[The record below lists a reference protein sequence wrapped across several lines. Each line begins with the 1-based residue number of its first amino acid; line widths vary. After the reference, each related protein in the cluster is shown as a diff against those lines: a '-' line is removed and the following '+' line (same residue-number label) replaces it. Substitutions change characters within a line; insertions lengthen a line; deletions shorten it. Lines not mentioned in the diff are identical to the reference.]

1 MVSLQN
7 SNPLGIDALDAFF
20 SEGRHHRRAHGLL
33 SREQELK
40 LATTIR
46 DGNEAERK
54 AARNTF
60 AEANQGLVVSIAKTF
75 IGRGI
80 DLQDLISIGNE
91 GLVTAIDQF
100 NPIKF
105 NTKFSTYAP
114 HWIKQTIRRDL
125 AQKRLPIDIPQHIV
139 ELDRKLRRRSNLDPS
154 KTDRDIMQEMLLDPS
169 LKLAADSVRS
179 KPENLARATTKK
191 LNLIQAFRACN
202 KGGFRRD
209 SNDDRETSF
218 RLSTIPQRKQR
229 TDEIRSTILDIEKF
243 LNETY
248 QDDER
253 AMRIIKERILKP
265 SPEKRTLK
273 NLGED
278 LDNLSRE
285 RIRQIEAEILRK
297 VRENFKSPL

>member
-1 MVSLQN
+1 MVKLQN
-7 SNPLGIDALDAFF
+7 STSLGIDALDAFF

-33 SREQELK
+33 SRDQELK

-91 GLVTAIDQF
+91 GLVKAIDQF
-100 NPIKF
+100 NPMEF

-114 HWIKQTIRRDL
+114 YWIKQTIRRDI

-139 ELDRKLRRRSNLDPS
+139 ELNRKLRRRSNLDPS

-169 LKLAADSVRS
+169 LKLADSVRS
-179 KPENLARATTKK
+179 KPENLERATTQK
-191 LNLIQAFRACN
+191 LNLIKAFRACN
-202 KGGFRRD
+202 EGSFRRD
-209 SNDDRETSF
+209 GNDDRETSF

-273 NLGED
+273 KLGED